1 NYALGQSTVGEFSPA
16 MQRDFRTDRNGR
28 LASKEGSYGEASL
41 EGFGRMMYIKPGSK
55 PPKMAIKIKYVAP
68 GTPVTRG
75 SYIKI

>member
-1 NYALGQSTVGEFSPA
+1 
-16 MQRDFRTDRNGR
+16 M
-28 LASKEGSYGEASL
+28 ASKEGSYGEASL

-75 SYIKI
+75 SYIKIYVNPTEPGAGDRWAKYN